1 MTKAPKRHDEDDD
14 EQFDSNKQRAAD
26 KAKIQEE
33 NADQKRA
40 SAFISEEEAAN
51 QEIANFKGL
60 PQAGETREQLLAR
73 IRKMRDEPSKDVKE
87 VETFRSEGM
96 QKEFDAEQ
104 EAGKAAVAK
113 AAAES
118 KRYEASPTEDG
129 GKK

>member
-73 IRKMRDEPSKDVKE
+73 IRKMRDEPPKDVKE

-113 AAAES
+113 AAES